1 MGQSRLHTHEE
12 VSERSRGLL
21 EAHSQE
27 VAELRFTFQVPVMK
41 TLSVASL
48 LGPSS
53 RLFPQAYGIGGLR
66 KRQDTA
72 SLEDRDKPYVC
83 DSESF

>member
-1 MGQSRLHTHEE
+1 MS
-12 VSERSRGLL
+12 GLI
-21 EAHSQE
+21 
-27 VAELRFTFQVPVMK
+27 VRKWFTFWGSNDESSFSSLPFFAPV
-41 TLSVASL
+41 SDSSL
-48 LGPSS
+48 
-53 RLFPQAYGIGGLR
+53 QAYGIGGLR